1 MADTKNLEKQHDN
14 IKEQVV
20 SIRKTVIDNIRL
32 FTQELGQRLADE
44 DVDTEGYLDLGRG
57 IIVSS
62 EDANFTESIV
72 GVALQQKDWEKNP
85 FMVDVEFQ
93 GPTAAYGADA
103 LTIDTLLAILKS
115 VEELSDK
122 SVEYLGV
129 SYFE

>member
-1 MADTKNLEKQHDN
+1 MAENKNLEKQHDI
-14 IKEQVV
+14 IKERVAA
-20 SIRKTVIDNIRL
+20 IRKTVIDNIRL

-57 IIVSS
+57 IVVSS
-62 EDANFTESIV
+62 EDATLTESIV

-93 GPTAAYGADA
+93 GPTAAYDADA

-115 VEELSDK
+115 LEKLSDK
-122 SVEYLGV
+122 SSENLGV